1 MYPNCMP
8 DIMFLSQAVILFK
21 RLLYY
26 IRCQRDIIQPN
37 ITEFCQELIRS
48 PAPWTQSACQ
58 IHCMDMILAKGV
70 LQIFCSQGSI
80 GLQLHKSKGRNSATS
95 PTEKKK
101 SVPLFFMLFITE
113 TSPYKSNPRLA
124 PNKVKMGETWGWY

>member
-1 MYPNCMP
+1 MP
-8 DIMFLSQAVILFK
+8 DIMFLSQVVILFT

-58 IHCMDMILAKGV
+58 IHCINMILAKGV

-80 GLQLHKSKGRNSATS
+80 GLQLHKLKKGRNSATS
-95 PTEKKK
+95 LTEKKK
-101 SVPLFFMLFITE
+101 SVPLFFMLFLFKEFQDPI
-113 TSPYKSNPRLA
+113 SHGS
-124 PNKVKMGETWGWY
+124 